1 MSESSISVDRVI
13 KAKPE
18 DIWEALTKPDQ
29 VSVWWGPT
37 GFKSTISKMDVK
49 PGGSWDFIMH
59 GPDGTDYPNSLTY
72 EDVEEN
78 KRLSYVHHEN
88 KEYGLAAWKAE
99 VTIED
104 LGDKCKVT
112 LTNVFANEEE
122 KAKHVNM
129 MGAVQGANQTL
140 ERLAEQVEGIRD

>member
-1 MSESSISVDRVI
+1 MEDDSKSISVSRIVN
-13 KAKPE
+13 AKPE
-18 DIWEALTKPDQ
+18 DIWEGLTQPEQ
-29 VSVWWGPT
+29 VATWWGPS
-37 GFKSTISKMDVK
+37 GFKSTITKMDVK
-49 PGGSWDFIMH
+49 SGGSWDFIMH

-72 EDVEEN
+72 EVVEEN
-78 KRLSYVHHEN
+78 KRLSYAHHEN

-104 LGDKCKVT
+104 LGDTSKVT
-112 LTNVFANEEE
+112 LTNIFANEEE

-140 ERLAEQVEGIRD
+140 ERLAEQVESN